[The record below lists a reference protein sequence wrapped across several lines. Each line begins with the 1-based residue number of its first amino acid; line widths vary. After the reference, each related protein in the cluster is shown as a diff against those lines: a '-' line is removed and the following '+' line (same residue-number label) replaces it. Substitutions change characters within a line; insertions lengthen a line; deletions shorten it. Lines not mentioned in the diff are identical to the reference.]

1 MILKILNSTQHLT
14 VCLTLETKMKI
25 KLEIELDT
33 DKQTDLDL
41 VDDVMDELANFRE
54 ILETKQQNLNN
65 NTKHKNNR
73 RK

>member
-1 MILKILNSTQHLT
+1 
-14 VCLTLETKMKI
+14 MKI

-41 VDDVMDELANFRE
+41 VDDLMNELASFRE

-65 NTKHKNNR
+65 HSTNK
-73 RK
+73 RKR

>member
-1 MILKILNSTQHLT
+1 M
-14 VCLTLETKMKI
+14 TLETSMKI

-33 DKQTDLDL
+33 DNQTDLDL
-41 VDDVMDELANFRE
+41 VDDLMNELTTFRE
-54 ILETKQQNLNN
+54 ILEEHQQNLNN